1 MSDLLDQL
9 HDEEENAIVAITDSD
24 GHTEDY
30 EFLDLV
36 FLGDRE
42 YAVVSPV
49 ASDGDVVIF
58 RVMPYTEGE
67 AYLRVTDDVTLLRVF
82 DVFRIKNEDEFDF
95 D

>member
-9 HDEEENAIVAITDSD
+9 HDEEENAVVTITDSD

-58 RVMPYTEGE
+58 RVMAYTEGE
-67 AYLRVTDDVTLLRVF
+67 AYLRVTDDVTLLQVF